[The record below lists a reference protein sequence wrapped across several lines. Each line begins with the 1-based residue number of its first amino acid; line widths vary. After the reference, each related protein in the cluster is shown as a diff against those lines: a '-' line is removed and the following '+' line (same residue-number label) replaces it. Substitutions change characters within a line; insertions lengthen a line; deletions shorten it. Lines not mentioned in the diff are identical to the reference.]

1 MNQALGRSRGGF
13 GSKIHLVTDGHG
25 LPLSFCLSP
34 GQSAE
39 ISYAT
44 SALAMAGYQRHQVAT
59 EHGQRILPQTRPI
72 AAKPF
77 EPSYG
82 GEG

>member
-1 MNQALGRSRGGF
+1 MMEDANFQDAVNDKVR
-13 GSKIHLVTDGHG
+13 D
-25 LPLSFCLSP
+25 
-34 GQSAE
+34 A
-39 ISYAT
+39 AT
-44 SALAMAGYQRHQVAT
+44 WAIT